1 MQDNEADDAC
11 WKAASLSLR
20 QAPTII
26 VCNGGGYLLMHDGKV
41 TARTAL
47 RDMERVL
54 HPTSRAAAWWRQSAI
69 SATVSA
75 AIVLAAGLSYTVG
88 RASGVTQPVPA
99 ALTVKHV
106 PLKHYMVEQVDT
118 SMRGPR

>member
-54 HPTSRAAAWWRQSAI
+54 HPRSRAMAWWKQGAINATI
-69 SATVSA
+69 SAV
-75 AIVLAAGLSYTVG
+75 IVLAVGLSYTVG
-88 RASGVTQPVPA
+88 RANGVTQPAPA
-99 ALTVKHV
+99 TLTVKHV
-106 PLKHYMVEQVDT
+106 PLKHYVVEQIDT
-118 SMRGPR
+118 SIRGPR